1 MVMTQCAVE
10 RTGSVERLRA
20 GEERRYGK
28 RWKEKAELIGQIS
41 CWSPDGSVRHVRKGD
56 YDRQAVSGRLWS
68 ALPWPDWPVR
78 ARSFSLARR
87 HSCDCLRPRTIHKKL
102 HAPAARACALSS
114 MASSRIFVRN
124 LPPTLSEAD
133 FRKHFA
139 QRDAVTDA
147 KLLGHRRIGYVGF
160 KTPEAAE
167 KAVKY
172 FNKTFIRMSRIGV
185 ELARPVRPASRLRA
199 RFC

>member
-1 MVMTQCAVE
+1 ME
-10 RTGSVERLRA
+10 REGRA
-20 GEERRYGK
+20 D
-28 RWKEKAELIGQIS
+28 
-41 CWSPDGSVRHVRKGD
+41 WSNIVL
-56 YDRQAVSGRLWS
+56 VSGWVCPACEEGGLRPAGGQR
-68 ALPWPDWPVR
+68 ALMVGASV
-78 ARSFSLARR
+78 ARLARASQKFFPCTSTFVR
-87 HSCDCLRPRTIHKKL
+87 LFTPTHNTQKL
-102 HAPAARACALSS
+102 HAPAARACSLSS